1 MYLWTKFTETGDG
14 SYVPNSTV
22 SLEILFEVQVGFGSM
37 DINMDDVDAFLVE
50 LADGLDSYCIPDNCT
65 VTTIMWVCVRF
76 LLLVMV

>member
-1 MYLWTKFTETGDG
+1 MYLWVISTKFTETGDG

-50 LADGLDSYCIPDNCT
+50 LADGLDNHQ
-65 VTTIMWVCVRF
+65 F
-76 LLLVMV
+76 Q